1 MKPLLD
7 GAICTTSDAWNVESF
22 GQDLSDSRTEL
33 YLNDGYNSV
42 HRVTP
47 NRPRTLGVRFGHR
60 F

>member
-7 GAICTTSDAWNVESF
+7 GAICTTGDAWNVESF
-22 GQDLSDSRTEL
+22 GQNLSDTGTQL
-33 YLNDGYNSV
+33 KNDGFTSV
-42 HRVTP
+42 HQVTP